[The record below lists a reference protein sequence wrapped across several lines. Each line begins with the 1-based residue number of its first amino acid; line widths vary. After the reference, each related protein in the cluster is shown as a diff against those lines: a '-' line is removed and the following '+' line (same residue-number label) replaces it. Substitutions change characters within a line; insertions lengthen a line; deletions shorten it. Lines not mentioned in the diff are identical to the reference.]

1 MKSHFPIVFLWF
13 SYRFSYG
20 GPLGRY
26 LQFDP
31 WPWVFCH
38 PLGDGFLVIR
48 SRHLS
53 SLLLQPTWGL
63 SHKSQLFWCEL
74 QGYKVL
80 THCHIEKPPCV
91 FVFPLLKSCTSGMN
105 IKLILGR
112 GWCDIQHNYE
122 RLRAKQWTIC
132 RVIER
137 QLDSRDFQN
146 STVLQ
151 QIILSV
157 AIHWV
162 LWLLVLKEWPFFC
175 MSKQRQHGLPSVPSR
190 HQPNIPWPCWTL
202 NL

>member
-1 MKSHFPIVFLWF
+1 MAMGF
-13 SYRFSYG
+13 
-20 GPLGRY
+20 
-26 LQFDP
+26 
-31 WPWVFCH
+31 FCH

-80 THCHIEKPPCV
+80 THCHLGKPPCV

-162 LWLLVLKEWPFFC
+162 LWLLVLKEWPFFLHVQTA
-175 MSKQRQHGLPSVPSR
+175 SAWSPFGSLKTPAQHTLTMLNPKPIGLNYIYIYPLV
-190 HQPNIPWPCWTL
+190 NVT
-202 NL
+202 